1 MEWPSH
7 IFIFVFLFPFAL
19 SQHCEKDRCDDGESG
34 ELKKCKYFDPTQF
47 NEDSPSIVY
56 GKITY
61 TVHFVHAC
69 DIYTAPAT
77 TKTILIHFTDFYTT
91 ELKHRDILRGK
102 KYNLLKH

>member
-1 MEWPSH
+1 MEWPNH

-47 NEDSPSIVY
+47 NEDSPSILY

-69 DIYTAPAT
+69 DIYTAPD
-77 TKTILIHFTDFYTT
+77 TKKLSLHISQGFDSYTT

-102 KYNLLKH
+102 KV

>member
-1 MEWPSH
+1 MEWLNH
-7 IFIFVFLFPFAL
+7 IFIFVFLFRFTL
-19 SQHCEKDRCDDGESG
+19 SQHCEKDRCDDGEPG

-69 DIYTAPAT
+69 DIYTAAT
-77 TKTILIHFTDFYTT
+77 TTKNYPYTFY
-91 ELKHRDILRGK
+91 RDLVSKEFFK
-102 KYNLLKH
+102 KYYGKNFF